1 MADDGTIYIEGKA
14 YSPDDLSFR
23 EQREM
28 RKLYRGLV
36 EDPQA
41 DIGEAAN
48 MDFLPLLAY
57 LVRRR
62 DDAEYTL
69 EQALDLK
76 IGDLLAP
83 PTKPAA
89 KPKAAKP

>member
-1 MADDGTIYIEGKA
+1 MANDDGSIYIEGKA

-28 RKLYRGLV
+28 RKLYRDLV
-36 EDPQA
+36 EDPAA

-48 MDFLPLLAY
+48 MDFLPILAY
-57 LVRRR
+57 MIRRR
-62 DDAEYTL
+62 DDPDYTL
-69 EQALDLK
+69 EQALDLTVS
-76 IGDLLAP
+76 DLVAP

-89 KPKAAKP
+89 KKSAAK